1 MSTPHVSLASRRSFT
16 DNFYRF
22 KQLAFIL
29 GATLLVTACGPSVSN
44 VRFKV
49 NSAPEGAHLI
59 YRVSDQELKKAS
71 DWIYLGNTP
80 FQGVRRIKEE
90 EMKESSKVTLKVM
103 RAGYFD
109 QVKEWDGQSFLEEA
123 EGRGQ
128 ILWTPRLISQ

>member
-1 MSTPHVSLASRRSFT
+1 MATTLNSSAERKSQGKNGSRLASLVLV
-16 DNFYRF
+16 
-22 KQLAFIL
+22 LAS
-29 GATLLVTACGPSVSN
+29 AWLVTACGPSVSN

-59 YRVSDQELKKAS
+59 YRVSDQEFNMAS

-80 FQGVRRIKEE
+80 FQGVRRVKEE
-90 EMKESSKVTLKVM
+90 ELGSSSKVTLKVM

-109 QVKEWDGQSFLEEA
+109 QVKEWDGPSFLEEA

-128 ILWTPRLISQ
+128 ILWTPRLIAQ